1 MKTPPHQSTLCV
13 HCHSRPHR
21 RRFKVLAALAA
32 AALSLLPLGDAWAQ
46 SDNFN
51 DGNDTGWFRYDP
63 IASAVPG
70 GIATYTLANGTYRIQ
85 TAPCPAPAKLGPGRA
100 GSLRRDVT
108 YTDFYI
114 TVDVVAWNPA
124 LDQVF
129 GIMARVENIGLGQTT
144 GYSMTWAQDGPDLDI
159 SRITG
164 EDATGVTVSG
174 NEAAPLVPG
183 HSYRFVFI
191 GKGPVL
197 TGRVYDLADL
207 TTPLAEI
214 TGSDGAYSSG
224 VCGLVVYD
232 NTSAG
237 SGTTDAT
244 FDNYVAL
251 PEEPPQLKYTY
262 FADSLEFE
270 VTWPVTYTGY
280 VLESSPVLPATTWTE
295 LGATP
300 RQDVY
305 FYMEDASPGTG
316 NKFFRLRK
324 PWPPGGAR

>member
-1 MKTPPHQSTLCV
+1 MVPP
-13 HCHSRPHR
+13 
-21 RRFKVLAALAA
+21 
-32 AALSLLPLGDAWAQ
+32 
-46 SDNFN
+46 
-51 DGNDTGWFRYDP
+51 
-63 IASAVPG
+63 
-70 GIATYTLANGTYRIQ
+70 GIATYTVVNGAYRIQ
-85 TAPCPAPAKLGPGRA
+85 TAPSPLPLPPPNGVGPGRA
-100 GSLRRDVT
+100 GSLRQDVT
-108 YTDFYI
+108 FTDFYI
-114 TVDVVAWNPA
+114 AVDVVAWNPA
-124 LDQVF
+124 LDQAF
-129 GIMARVENIGLGQTT
+129 GIMARVGNVGLGTTT
-144 GYSMTWAQDGPDLDI
+144 GYALTWASGDQTINI

-164 EDATGVTVSG
+164 EYPSGIIDARAVI
-174 NEAAPLVPG
+174 VPG
-183 HSYRFVFI
+183 GSYRLLFI
-191 GKGPVL
+191 GQGPVL
-197 TGRVYDLADL
+197 TGRIYDLSNG
-207 TTPLAEI
+207 TILAQI
-214 TGSDGAYSSG
+214 TGSDGTYSSG

-232 NTSAG
+232 NTSGG

-270 VTWPVTYTGY
+270 VSWPVTYTGY